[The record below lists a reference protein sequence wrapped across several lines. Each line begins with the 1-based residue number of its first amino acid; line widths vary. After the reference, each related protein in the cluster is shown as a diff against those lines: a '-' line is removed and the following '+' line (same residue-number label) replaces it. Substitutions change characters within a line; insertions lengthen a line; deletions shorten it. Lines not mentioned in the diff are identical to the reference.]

1 MKRRTFLKGTGLIA
15 SSSVIWGHTDFVHA
29 AQNASEET
37 RLVVADDLN
46 AKLDKPLTAIIIGA
60 GGRGNVYAQYADRYP
75 ESLQIVG
82 VSDINEFRRER
93 MADRFSVKEAYRL
106 GDWSEVFNVPKFA
119 DIIFITTPDN
129 LHYEPCMQALK
140 MGYHVL
146 LEKPAAQTEKECTD
160 ILAQSRKYNR
170 IVAVCHVL
178 RYAPYFKAMKE
189 AVSSGKI
196 GDLLSIHHL
205 EPIEFVHFSHSYV
218 RGNWNN
224 SDKSTPAVISKSCH
238 DLDIIRWIVDKP
250 CKEVTAF
257 GSQSFFKSENAPEEA
272 TKRCLDCPIERQCA
286 FSAKKIYYDRRTW
299 LHVFD
304 LKGDKEQQG
313 EQILSYLRTSDYG
326 RCVFYSDNNQPENFI
341 MNMNFEDGI
350 TTSFSMQAMTS
361 YGDRR
366 TRLMGTK
373 GDIVGDMTTFT
384 LTDFLTEKQERWDGG
399 STDGH
404 GGGDLRLIRDLLWAV
419 NKNDE
424 SLLTS
429 TIAASIESHVMGF
442 RAERSRLKGT
452 MEKL

>member
-106 GDWSEVFNVPKFA
+106 GDWSEVFN
-119 DIIFITTPDN
+119 I
-129 LHYEPCMQALK
+129 
-140 MGYHVL
+140 
-146 LEKPAAQTEKECTD
+146 
-160 ILAQSRKYNR
+160 
-170 IVAVCHVL
+170 
-178 RYAPYFKAMKE
+178 
-189 AVSSGKI
+189 
-196 GDLLSIHHL
+196 
-205 EPIEFVHFSHSYV
+205 PI
-218 RGNWNN
+218 
-224 SDKSTPAVISKSCH
+224 
-238 DLDIIRWIVDKP
+238 
-250 CKEVTAF
+250 
-257 GSQSFFKSENAPEEA
+257 
-272 TKRCLDCPIERQCA
+272 
-286 FSAKKIYYDRRTW
+286 
-299 LHVFD
+299 
-304 LKGDKEQQG
+304 
-313 EQILSYLRTSDYG
+313 
-326 RCVFYSDNNQPENFI
+326 SDNNQPENFI

-366 TRLMGTK
+366 TRL
-373 GDIVGDMTTFT
+373 
-384 LTDFLTEKQERWDGG
+384 
-399 STDGH
+399 
-404 GGGDLRLIRDLLWAV
+404 
-419 NKNDE
+419 
-424 SLLTS
+424 TS